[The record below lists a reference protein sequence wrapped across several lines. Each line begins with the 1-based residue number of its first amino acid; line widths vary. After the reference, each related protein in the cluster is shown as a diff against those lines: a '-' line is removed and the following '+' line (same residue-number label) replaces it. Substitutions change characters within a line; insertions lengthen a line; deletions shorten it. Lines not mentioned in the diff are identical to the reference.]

1 MTASCLDRLGELAG
15 KATPGPWFSVGD
27 GRLET
32 VAPDDVEPDHAPAGT
47 CVLLSPNMSL
57 GARQATR
64 DADFIAA
71 ASPSVVAA
79 LVRVAKA
86 ALEKRDAAHAI
97 NHTVAGAWE
106 AGCKRYDAATEA
118 LSAALSAV
126 EGVGSDHEQLMA
138 EGRAIENENRPRQG
152 E

>member
-1 MTASCLDRLGELAG
+1 MTASRLDRLGELCAAAAVTAPWASDEFG
-15 KATPGPWFSVGD
+15 GIWSHAALPGGCSMQPSSFKVLDVRGWGHLQYRPD
-27 GRLET
+27 GEKIQN
-32 VAPDDVEPDHAPAGT
+32 AVEAF
-47 CVLLSPNMSL
+47 VV
-57 GARQATR
+57 
-64 DADFIAA
+64 A

-126 EGVGSDHEQLMA
+126 EGG
-138 EGRAIENENRPRQG
+138 
-152 E
+152 